1 MEASEVAKIFW
12 KALTHLPLPVRGLR
26 EDSKQF
32 TNLKAGFNF
41 NSRHGYDLSRVSR
54 KYYYVVF

>member
-32 TNLKAGFNF
+32 IKAGFNF
-41 NSRHGYDLSRVSR
+41 NSRYDYDLSRVSK
-54 KYYYVVF
+54 KYYYVAF